1 MNQRG
6 FKNGGEVEGM
16 KNELAFLRN
25 QINYYKESWDI
36 VSKFVDDVLEEDK
49 KHQQIKIFFLENIA
63 ELQEETLQLP
73 MVHRGIKME

>member
-25 QINYYKESWDI
+25 QIDYYKESWDI
-36 VSKFVDDVLEEDK
+36 VTKFVDDVLEEDK
-49 KHQQIKIFFLENIA
+49 KHQEIKINFLEKIID
-63 ELQEETLQLP
+63 LQEETLQLP
-73 MVHRGIKME
+73 MAIKMY